1 MRWPRVSII
10 LLNWNGWKDTIEC
23 LESLYR
29 VTYPNY
35 DIIVVDNG
43 SRDESIQ
50 KIKEYAEGKID
61 VNSRFFMYNP
71 YNKPIKVFEV
81 NEDEARRGK
90 FNRSLYEKYD
100 VDKRLILIKNK
111 DNYGFT
117 GGNNVGIKFALS
129 VLNPDYVLLLNND
142 TVVDKEFL
150 IEMVKVAESNDKIGI
165 VGSKIYYYDYGGRSD
180 VIWALGGGGINL
192 KTGRPWHYEINKID
206 EGKYNE
212 IKECEYVTGCS
223 MLIKRDIMMKLKGF
237 DTMYFA
243 YYEDVDLSVETR
255 KLGYKCIYT
264 PKSRLWHKVSAS
276 SGGAVSPIVMYYMA
290 RNRILFMRKH
300 NTFVGYLLFLVW
312 LLSYEHIMKFV
323 SFVFRHKQYH
333 LLKYY
338 YKGILEGILPKQAFD

>member
-237 DTMYFA
+237 DERYFA
-243 YYEDVDLSVETR
+243 YYEDVDLSLR
-255 KLGYKCIYT
+255 ARNYGYIVTCSPFSKV
-264 PKSRLWHKVSAS
+264 WHKVGVT
-276 SGGAVSPIVMYYMA
+276 SGRDSIPFIVRIKA
-290 RNRILFMRKH
+290 RNH
-300 NTFVGYLLFLVW
+300 VFLVKGHGDLFSLIIAVIW
-312 LLSYEHIMKFV
+312 LLTYKHARRFV
-323 SFVFRHKQYH
+323 NFVFLQKNPR
-333 LLKYY
+333 LLISY
-338 YKGILEGILPKQAFD
+338 YKGIKEGLLGD